1 MSTLGQEIV
10 VDAVVAAAALWLVW
24 SFGPESWRARLTRR
38 RASPTYDAA
47 LHADGLDGRSEAQ
60 DGTCGPDCGCG

>member
-1 MSTLGQEIV
+1 MSVALQGWL

-38 RASPTYDAA
+38 RAAPSYDRA
-47 LHADGLDGRSEAQ
+47 LQADQLEGRSA
-60 DGTCGPDCGCG
+60 DKACGPDCGCG